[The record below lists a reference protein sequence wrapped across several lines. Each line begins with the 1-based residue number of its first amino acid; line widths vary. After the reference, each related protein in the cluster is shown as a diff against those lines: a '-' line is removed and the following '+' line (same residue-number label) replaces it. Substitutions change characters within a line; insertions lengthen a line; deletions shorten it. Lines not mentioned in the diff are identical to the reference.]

1 MTSEVEILLVLEE
14 VAHEFLEL
22 DEETSLAL
30 DQRLVEDFALDSLKQ
45 LTLIVETENRFR
57 VRLDLD
63 PETQIETVGDLV
75 RAIETGLRA

>member
-1 MTSEVEILLVLEE
+1 
-14 VAHEFLEL
+14 
-22 DEETSLAL
+22 
-30 DQRLVEDFALDSLKQ
+30 VEDFALDSLKQ

-63 PETQIETVGDLV
+63 PEAQIETVGDLV